1 MRGIPTAF
9 FLDAKNVL
17 IQQFVAVPYDNTL
30 RPMLEHYGVKLG
42 DQLVYDSQCETV
54 TMTQSLGGFMF
65 NTNIPYP
72 YLVSATHFAKD
83 HPVTRDL
90 LSVGLAFPTT
100 VESVPGT
107 SAVFSSLI
115 YSSEQSWRT
124 PATSN
129 RVTPDTI
136 PRTHGDEP
144 HGPYVLGG
152 VWKGSFNSYFQG
164 KTPPV
169 PGDNTVASSPP
180 TTIFVLGTS
189 QVFNPQLPSGTGTD
203 SFLTNIMA
211 FMSNDQTLLGIHTKG
226 EIFRPLRPIS
236 GPARSLVKWGCT
248 LGVAILAA
256 LLGLYRW
263 RRRQRWREWISAGFK
278 TA

>member
-1 MRGIPTAF
+1 M
-9 FLDAKNVL
+9 
-17 IQQFVAVPYDNTL
+17 PYDSGL
-30 RPMLEHYGVKLG
+30 KPMLEHYGVKLG

-65 NTNIPYP
+65 NTNVPYP

-90 LSVGLAFPTT
+90 PSVGLPFPTT
-100 VESVPGT
+100 VEAAAGG
-107 SAVFSSLI
+107 SAAFVSLV
-115 YSSEQSWRT
+115 YSSPQSWR
-124 PATSN
+124 AGSN
-129 RVTPDTI
+129 ASRVTPDTI
-136 PRTHGDEP
+136 PTVHGDEP

-152 VWKGSFNSYFQG
+152 VWSGSFSSFFQG
-164 KTPPV
+164 KPAPV
-169 PGDNTVASSPP
+169 PGETAIASSPP
-180 TTIFVLGTS
+180 TKIFVLGTS

-203 SFLTNIMA
+203 SFLTNVMA

-226 EIFRPLRPIS
+226 EIFRPLKPVS
-236 GPARSLVKWGCT
+236 GAMRSLVKGGCMV
-248 LGVAILAA
+248 GVSILAA
-256 LLGLYRW
+256 LFGLYRW